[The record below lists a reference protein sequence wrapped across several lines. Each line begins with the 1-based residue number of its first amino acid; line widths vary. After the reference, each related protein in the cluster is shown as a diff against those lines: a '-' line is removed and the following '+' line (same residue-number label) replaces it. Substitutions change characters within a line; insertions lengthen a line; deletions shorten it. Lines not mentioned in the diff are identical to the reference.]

1 LKGEKI
7 MINGFYYSLEEMG
20 FDYALA
26 ELREKEKE
34 LTVYDVLH
42 YFREHIVNKIKNDV
56 DFELTSNDIE
66 DINAGI
72 GLALAEY
79 FLL

>member
-1 LKGEKI
+1 MKGEKI

>member
-1 LKGEKI
+1 
-7 MINGFYYSLEEMG
+7 MINKLYFSLEEMG

-42 YFREHIVNKIKNDV
+42 SFREKIVNRVKNDV
-56 DFELTSNDIE
+56 DFELTSDDIE
-66 DINAGI
+66 DVNSGI
-72 GLALAEY
+72 ELALAEY

>member
-1 LKGEKI
+1 